1 MLFFRFNNDKFIH
14 DFANSEATR
23 VKTEL
28 MVNPIAMPL
37 EHNIVK
43 PSLKVVLGIKLFC
56 GGIQNFENFT
66 LCDLDD
72 FDVIF

>member
-1 MLFFRFNNDKFIH
+1 
-14 DFANSEATR
+14 
-23 VKTEL
+23 